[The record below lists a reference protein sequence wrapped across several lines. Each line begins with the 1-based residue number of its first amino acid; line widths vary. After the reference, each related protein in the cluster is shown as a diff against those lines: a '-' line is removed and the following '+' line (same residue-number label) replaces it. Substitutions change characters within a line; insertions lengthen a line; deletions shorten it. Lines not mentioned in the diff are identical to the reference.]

1 MFEMTATVKLYRVT
15 FNEYTNYMHDT
26 VARYT
31 DKEGKELSL
40 LEQYL
45 HIPKTGLIIRED
57 ELNQYKE
64 YGNGFS
70 SIQIVGEMY
79 IR

>member
-1 MFEMTATVKLYRVT
+1 MTETVKLYRVT
-15 FNEYTNYMHDT
+15 FNEYTNCMHNC

-31 DKEGKELSL
+31 DEEGKEVPL

-79 IR
+79 IK